1 MNVIVNIN
9 GAFNIICKGLNVN
22 SKWWA
27 DLDCRRAFRLNE
39 ENGNIE
45 ELDGAEKIK
54 KCIS

>member
-9 GAFNIICKGLNVN
+9 GAFNIICKELNVSSN
-22 SKWWA
+22 WWV

-45 ELDGAEKIK
+45 ELDGSEKIK
-54 KCIS
+54 EHIS